1 MLEETELES
10 YIEGAD
16 YVITGEGRIDFQTAM
31 GKGPMGVARLGKK
44 HGAVVIGFAGCITED
59 ADECNAQGMDA
70 FFPIIPRA
78 MTLEE
83 AVDKENSKKNMAHTA
98 EEVFRLIKAIRK

>member
-1 MLEETELES
+1 MQGSEKSMVLSLS
-10 YIEGAD
+10 ALP
-16 YVITGEGRIDFQTAM
+16 A
-31 GKGPMGVARLGKK
+31 
-44 HGAVVIGFAGCITED
+44 CITED

-83 AVDKENSKKNMAHTA
+83 AVDKENSKKNMAHMA
-98 EEVFRLIKAIRK
+98 EEVFRLIKAVRK